1 MVDGNASLA
10 QELTVGHL
18 SPSGFTDDTVIMRM
32 GELKGSQQVLSSAS
46 QVLSEVLPVCSLHLL
61 RSLQEASQFHLW
73 THKRNLRE
81 VKALAK
87 AGWTTGGR
95 AKAHAVPLQTSLPLY
110 DVTLSLFGASKRG
123 QKVEERGELCFVVL
137 PLLRRRMTRCSVTW
151 VASGRGFRKR
161 ACWGQVLNNPA
172 HISGATLKASF
183 IQSRKVN
190 SSPWD

>member
-1 MVDGNASLA
+1 MW
-10 QELTVGHL
+10 
-18 SPSGFTDDTVIMRM
+18 M
-32 GELKGSQQVLSSAS
+32 GELKGSQQVLSFSAS
-46 QVLSEVLPVCSLHLL
+46 QVLSEVLPVCALHLL

-110 DVTLSLFGASKRG
+110 SVTLSSLFGASKRG
-123 QKVEERGELCFVVL
+123 QKVEERGKLCFMVL

-190 SSPWD
+190 PSQWD